1 MNYTEK
7 GKDKI
12 KKISKVPKVWPCERL
27 QKFAFSDPLQNKT
40 FGTLLIDHPVV
51 ERLKGLEN
59 VSKWLTWVKDN
70 FAILWN
76 SRMCCRSPT

>member
-12 KKISKVPKVWPCERL
+12 IEISKAPEVWPCKRL
-27 QKFAFSDPLQNKT
+27 QKFAFSDHLQDKT

-51 ERLKGLEN
+51 ERLKGLEK
-59 VSKWLTWVKDN
+59 VAK
-70 FAILWN
+70 
-76 SRMCCRSPT
+76 